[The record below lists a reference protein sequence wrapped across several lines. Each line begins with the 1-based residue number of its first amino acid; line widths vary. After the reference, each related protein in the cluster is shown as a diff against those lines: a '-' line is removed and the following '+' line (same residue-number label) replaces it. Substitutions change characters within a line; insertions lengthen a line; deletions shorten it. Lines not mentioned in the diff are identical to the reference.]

1 VSPGLAAGSFV
12 DDHPVAIGH
21 ALEPLRKVPSMA
33 DARVLVSRPVVG

>member
-1 VSPGLAAGSFV
+1 MIK
-12 DDHPVAIGH
+12 HPVAIGH